1 MKAQFTLTPAESKRL
16 IAKAVKEH
24 PTVKMALKEGIVAI
38 GLGLTNSFVVEEI
51 LEKKI
56 EKGRYVAGFIDE
68 EGACVLPAS
77 KRLKEVVLEKGRRID
92 ETAADTVKRMVNTDV
107 FIKGAN
113 AIDPEGIAGVMMASL
128 LGGTIANTLGILK
141 ARGTKIIIPVGLEKL
156 IPHSINDISD
166 MAGIYEIDYSD
177 GIPVGIMPV
186 CGELITEIEA
196 FDILTKT
203 KAIPIGSGGVGNAC
217 GSKTFLLIG
226 NDAGIKKAVEIVESI
241 KGETEVKPQRGK
253 CGDCEFEHCLKR
265 RGPRSRGG
273 PE

>member
-1 MKAQFTLTPAESKRL
+1 MKAQLTLTPAQSKRL

-24 PTVKMALKEGIVAI
+24 PAVKEALKKGIVAI

-56 EKGRYVAGFIDE
+56 EKERYVAGFIDE
-68 EGACVLPAS
+68 RGTCVVPAS
-77 KRLKEVVLEKGRRID
+77 KRLKEVVLEKGTRVD
-92 ETAADTVKRMVNTDV
+92 ETAVDAVKRMRNTDV

-113 AIDPEGIAGVMMASL
+113 AIDPDGVAGVMLASL

-156 IPHSINDISD
+156 IPHSINEISTLT
-166 MAGIYEIDYSD
+166 GIYEMDHSN
-177 GIPVGIMPV
+177 GIPVGMMPV
-186 CGELITEIEA
+186 CGELVTEIEA
-196 FDILTKT
+196 FDILTET
-203 KAIPIGSGGVGNAC
+203 RAIPIGSGGVGNAC

-226 NDAGIKKAVEIVESI
+226 NDAGIKKAVKIVESI

-253 CGDCEFEHCLKR
+253 CRDCEFKHCPDS
-265 RGPRSRGG
+265 G
-273 PE
+273 E